1 MDWLLQKLDIALL
14 TPLRSI
20 KKRYIPLLLIYFA
33 YGASAIS
40 SVALTFWEKEGLSL
54 SAEQLTAISVWA
66 FMPWTLKMVFGQL
79 VDHLPILGN
88 KRQSYIYIGVFFVA
102 LGAVLLAGL
111 AGQHDWIMWVGNE
124 YWIYLMSSVFT
135 AAGFVIQ
142 DVTADTMTTE
152 VVDRTELKNGK
163 ISLRDEKS
171 VQADLA
177 MVQVLGRLAL
187 SLAGFAVAGIGGYMA
202 KNMAYET
209 VFWVTLVLPLIAC
222 GGAFFVRLDNTD
234 SADESANNTFDYK
247 ILSGGIGF
255 AVFTIFMAMNDI
267 AYSQEIVFGVSAVLL
282 TFMFQWVTQ
291 SLDPDK
297 KKMLVSVI
305 MALFLYRLIPTIGP
319 GIQWW
324 VIDELGFDQTFFGWL
339 GQVGSLTALLV
350 LWFFSDF
357 ITKRP
362 VRQILLFLVVMDAII
377 ALPELFVYYG
387 FHETLGLSAKTVF
400 LFDTAIED
408 PLVNISMIPVLATI
422 AYFAPAGNRGTWFA
436 IGASIM
442 NLAITGK
449 RLITKYG
456 NQIFEVTREVKDEA
470 GNIIT
475 AADYSELGYIMWFK
489 MAFIVVIPT
498 IGLVVL
504 YWNDR
509 YGAVKK

>member
-1 MDWLLQKLDIALL
+1 
-14 TPLRSI
+14 
-20 KKRYIPLLLIYFA
+20 
-33 YGASAIS
+33 
-40 SVALTFWEKEGLSL
+40 
-54 SAEQLTAISVWA
+54 
-66 FMPWTLKMVFGQL
+66 
-79 VDHLPILGN
+79 
-88 KRQSYIYIGVFFVA
+88 
-102 LGAVLLAGL
+102 
-111 AGQHDWIMWVGNE
+111 
-124 YWIYLMSSVFT
+124 
-135 AAGFVIQ
+135 
-142 DVTADTMTTE
+142 
-152 VVDRTELKNGK
+152 
-163 ISLRDEKS
+163 
-171 VQADLA
+171 
-177 MVQVLGRLAL
+177 
-187 SLAGFAVAGIGGYMA
+187 
-202 KNMAYET
+202 
-209 VFWVTLVLPLIAC
+209 
-222 GGAFFVRLDNTD
+222 
-234 SADESANNTFDYK
+234 
-247 ILSGGIGF
+247 
-255 AVFTIFMAMNDI
+255 
-267 AYSQEIVFGVSAVLL
+267 
-282 TFMFQWVTQ
+282 
-291 SLDPDK
+291 
-297 KKMLVSVI
+297 

-339 GQVGSLTALLV
+339 GQVGSLTAVLV

-422 AYFAPAGNRGTWFA
+422 AYFAPVGNRGTWFA